1 MAQTAGQTVH
11 LPDPLG
17 DMWPWGRRINPSY
30 DEVKK
35 EADDW
40 FTSLKCFDEK
50 DSAEFVRCNF
60 ALLAALCYPE
70 LDKEEFRLTC
80 DMFTLFFVFDQY
92 TDVVDGKGAQE
103 LAHLALK
110 PLKDLDAECAEDEH
124 TVGKVASGFWKRFM
138 AVATETCQERFIMG
152 WKEYAEGVVQEA
164 KDRHERTVPRSFY
177 TGDLMRLRKL
187 TCGAAPCMAIYLIG
201 KELPRGFFG
210 HPTLVRLAELTTEII
225 ALENETYSY
234 QKERA
239 TGDIHNLLEAIN
251 REQAPCS
258 LQDTLYHAEKET
270 KVRAAEF
277 MLLVK
282 TLHTED
288 PDVHKYVENFAMLA
302 LGITFW
308 SFETERYFGKNHE
321 QVKRDRM
328 LVLTEEKKRVVCWE

>member
-1 MAQTAGQTVH
+1 
-11 LPDPLG
+11 
-17 DMWPWGRRINPSY
+17 
-30 DEVKK
+30 
-35 EADDW
+35 
-40 FTSLKCFDEK
+40 
-50 DSAEFVRCNF
+50 
-60 ALLAALCYPE
+60 
-70 LDKEEFRLTC
+70 
-80 DMFTLFFVFDQY
+80 
-92 TDVVDGKGAQE
+92 
-103 LAHLALK
+103 
-110 PLKDLDAECAEDEH
+110 
-124 TVGKVASGFWKRFM
+124 M
-138 AVATETCQERFIMG
+138 AVSTETCQERFIAG
-152 WKEYAEGVVQEA
+152 WKEYAEAVVQEA

-225 ALENETYSY
+225 ALENVSHCHDQRNEVIAEVMFSRRLQDTYSY

-239 TGDIHNLLEAIN
+239 TSDIHNLLEAIS